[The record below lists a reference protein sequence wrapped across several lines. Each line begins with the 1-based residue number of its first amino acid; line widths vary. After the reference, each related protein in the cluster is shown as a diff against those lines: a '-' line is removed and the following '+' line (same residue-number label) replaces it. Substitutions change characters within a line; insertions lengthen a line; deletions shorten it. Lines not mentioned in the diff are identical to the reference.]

1 MAADGSIIIDTRI
14 DTDGIS
20 SGVKEVQA
28 AFKDLA
34 NSVKEINANIN
45 SIFHDGFEKLEDSFQ
60 SLQQKSEK
68 VENSMDKMG
77 NSAKKTGTT
86 VSSSFNKMDISGA
99 SRKVNLLGR
108 QFEGLGTIVKRI
120 GFLVGS
126 AFAVG
131 KLIQFGKESIEL
143 GSDLA
148 EVQNVIDVTFTTMSD
163 KVNEFAKNA
172 MTTAG
177 LSETM
182 AKRYVGTFGA
192 MSKSFGF
199 SESQAYDMSTALT
212 QLTGDVASFYNISQ
226 DLAYIKLKSV
236 FTGETETLKD
246 LGVVMTQ
253 SALDQYALA
262 NGYGKTTS
270 AMTEQEKVALRLK
283 FVTQQLSA
291 ASGDFIRTSDSW
303 ANQVRVMQ
311 LQLQSLKATVGQGL
325 INIFTPVLKVINIL
339 LGKLATLANAF
350 KSFTELITGKKSSG
364 QTSGSGAVLSG
375 TGVIADTA
383 DQYGQAADNAEK
395 LADATNDNAKATK
408 KANKETKNYL
418 SSLDEIH
425 KAASTDSSSSIPSSS
440 GGSGGASGGL
450 SGAVSNVDYGK
461 LAEGE
466 TTIEK
471 MSKPLDAIIK
481 KFKKLAKLLSKGFW
495 DGLGDYKP
503 IFDDIK
509 ENINSIGKSLQNI
522 FTDPEVIG
530 AASDFLDTFAYSIG
544 RVSGSFLRI
553 GITIAQNLIGGI
565 EKFLKQNTSRIKTYL
580 IDMFDIGSEVAQIEG
595 NFSSALAEVFSAFG
609 GEIAQQITANI
620 IGIFSNISMTA
631 MGLCARLGRDMLNMI
646 AQPFIDNKD
655 ILKSAVEGTLGVIET
670 ITDGLSTVIQNLSDL
685 VTALYNEH
693 LKPFFDSIANGLSTI
708 FGTLIDG
715 YNTYILPVLQG
726 LASKIKELMDGELGE
741 MFVKVQTFLGKL
753 IDILKEL
760 WENILVPIISWI
772 ISNAIPV
779 IADVANVIGSTVIE
793 AIKSVIKIIGDVL
806 DVLSGVI
813 DFLKGVFTGD
823 WELAWKGIKEIAR
836 GVWNLIKDIIS
847 GAWEAIKGIVETALT
862 IIKSIISLSW
872 NAIKTVTVTIWNA
885 IKTWL
890 SNTWE
895 AIKTTVSTVFD
906 GIKSK
911 ITRIWDSVSE
921 KTSSIWGSITTF
933 VDRKVNA
940 IHDAIVDKFTSARD
954 TVVRAFEGIRDTI
967 KDILNKVIGI
977 ANSAIGTVN
986 SAISGIESA
995 FTFGP
1000 WKVPTPFGSRTIG
1013 FTANFPRIPT
1023 IPYLAKGAVI
1033 PPRSEFLAVLGD
1045 QKNGRNLEAP
1055 EGVIRE
1061 IIDDAFAR
1069 HQQGSSGNFRFTAQ
1083 LNRRTIF
1090 DEMIDEAKLRRDASG
1105 TNPFELA

>member
-1 MAADGSIIIDTRI
+1 MAADGSVIIDTRM
-14 DTDGIS
+14 DTT
-20 SGVKEVQA
+20 GVQKGVSAIKQ
-28 AFKDLA
+28 
-34 NSVKEINANIN
+34 
-45 SIFHDGFEKLEDSFQ
+45 SF
-60 SLQQKSEK
+60 
-68 VENSMDKMG
+68 D
-77 NSAKKTGTT
+77 
-86 VSSSFNKMDISGA
+86 
-99 SRKVNLLGR
+99 
-108 QFEGLGTIVKRI
+108 GLGSTVKKI
-120 GFLVGS
+120 GLLIGGV
-126 AFAVG
+126 FAVG
-131 KLIQFGKESIEL
+131 KLVQFGKECVAL

-148 EVQNVIDVTFTTMSD
+148 EVQNVVDVTFTTMSD

-172 MTTAG
+172 MTSAG

-199 SESQAYDMSTALT
+199 SEAQAYDMSTALT

-270 AMTEQEKVALRLK
+270 AMTEQEKVALRFA
-283 FVTQQLSA
+283 FVQEQLSA

-364 QTSGSGAVLSG
+364 QTSGSGAGLAG
-375 TGVIADTA
+375 TDTIADTA

-418 SSLDEIH
+418 SSLDEVH
-425 KAASTDSSSSIPSSS
+425 KATSTGSNSSSTPSSS
-440 GGSGGASGGL
+440 GGGGGASGGL
-450 SGAVSNVDYGK
+450 SGAVNNVDYGK

-466 TTIEK
+466 TTIKK
-471 MSKPLDAIIK
+471 MSKPLDSIIK

-544 RVSGSFLRI
+544 RVSGSFSRI

-565 EKFLKQNTSRIKTYL
+565 EKFIKQNTSRIKTYL

-685 VTALYNEH
+685 VTALYDEH

-823 WELAWKGIKEIAR
+823 WELAWNGIKEIAR

-921 KTSSIWGSITTF
+921 KTSSIWESITTF

-954 TVVRAFEGIRDTI
+954 TVVRVFEGIRDTI

-986 SAISGIESA
+986 SAIGGIESA

-1013 FTANFPRIPT
+1013 FTANFPRVPT

-1055 EGVIRE
+1055 EDLLRQIVRE
-1061 IIDDAFAR
+1061 EAGGNQR
-1069 HQQGSSGNFRFTAQ
+1069 SGGNYRFTAQ

>member
-1 MAADGSIIIDTRI
+1 MAADGSIIIDTKLDTSGIDNGVSRI
-14 DTDGIS
+14 
-20 SGVKEVQA
+20 KQ
-28 AFKDLA
+28 
-34 NSVKEINANIN
+34 
-45 SIFHDGFEKLEDSFQ
+45 
-60 SLQQKSEK
+60 
-68 VENSMDKMG
+68 
-77 NSAKKTGTT
+77 
-86 VSSSFNKMDISGA
+86 SFN
-99 SRKVNLLGR
+99 
-108 QFEGLGTIVKRI
+108 GLGSAVKKI
-120 GFLVGS
+120 GLLIGG

-131 KLIQFGKESIEL
+131 KLVQFGKECVAL

-148 EVQNVIDVTFTTMSD
+148 EVQNVVDVTFTTMSD

-199 SESQAYDMSTALT
+199 SEQQAYDMSTALT

-270 AMTEQEKVALRLK
+270 AMTEQEKVALRLA
-283 FVTQQLSA
+283 FVQKQLSA

-311 LQLQSLKATVGQGL
+311 LQLQSFKATVGQGL

-364 QTSGSGAVLSG
+364 QTSGSGAGLAG
-375 TGVIADTA
+375 TDVIADTA

-395 LADATNDNAKATK
+395 LADANKDNATATK

-425 KAASTDSSSSIPSSS
+425 KVTSTGSNSSSTPSSS
-440 GGSGGASGGL
+440 GGGGGVSGGL
-450 SGAVSNVDYGK
+450 SGAVNNVDYGS

-466 TTIEK
+466 TAIEK
-471 MSKPLDAIIK
+471 MSKPLDSIIK

-522 FTDPEVIG
+522 FTDSEVIG

-685 VTALYNEH
+685 VTALYDEH

-823 WELAWKGIKEIAR
+823 WELAWNGIKEIAR

-872 NAIKTVTVTIWNA
+872 NVIKTVTVTIWNA

-890 SNTWE
+890 SNTWK

-911 ITRIWDSVSE
+911 ITRIWDYVSE
-921 KTSSIWGSITTF
+921 KTSSIWESITTF

-986 SAISGIESA
+986 SAIGGIESA

-1000 WKVPTPFGSRTIG
+1000 WKIPTPFGSRTIG
-1013 FTANFPRIPT
+1013 FTANFPRVPT
-1023 IPYLAKGAVI
+1023 IPYLASGAVI

-1055 EGVIRE
+1055 EDLLRQIVRE
-1061 IIDDAFAR
+1061 ETGGN
-1069 HQQGSSGNFRFTAQ
+1069 QSSGGNYRFIAQ